1 MLRNWQ
7 FTTYIKYVVCC
18 GLWVITA
25 PCTYWR
31 ITVHLVSVVT
41 ARAIWGHFWILG
53 MQHCMQLWLPSA
65 HTTPCLSTCAAG
77 GCQLSACKPKGTCSV
92 SVISSLRSPEPC
104 NSSSLNYYQFGMEVM
119 GKNLQIPRH
128 KIVVM
133 VLAAG
138 SLLPGRRED
147 TKTGSICNP
156 LLNKEMWLLMGGLI
170 IFLLLTSGHI
180 IDIWSLENSSRL
192 STKAKIWYKEYLSS

>member
-1 MLRNWQ
+1 ME
-7 FTTYIKYVVCC
+7 V
-18 GLWVITA
+18 VITA

-65 HTTPCLSTCAAG
+65 HTTPCLSTCAG

-128 KIVVM
+128 KNSCNG
-133 VLAAG
+133 AG
-138 SLLPGRRED
+138 CWVPVAREEVSN
-147 TKTGSICNP
+147 KNW
-156 LLNKEMWLLMGGLI
+156 LNMQPTVKQGNVASNGWFNNIFVIDFWPYYRYLITWKQQQIIYKGQDMIQGIFIKLGGVW
-170 IFLLLTSGHI
+170 TQ
-180 IDIWSLENSSRL
+180 
-192 STKAKIWYKEYLSS
+192 